1 MICPVMSY
9 HRENVFVERECEEE
23 ECAWWNKNCGKCAVA
38 TLAENSESV
47 SEAAAGQRTIFVKEV

>member
-9 HRENVFVERECEEE
+9 HRENFTKRECEEE
-23 ECAWWNKNCGKCAVA
+23 DCAWWNKNCGKCAVV

-47 SEAAAGQRTIFVKEV
+47 SEVAAGQRTIFVREA

>member
-47 SEAAAGQRTIFVKEV
+47 SEAAAGQRTIFVREC